1 MQLKIK
7 LFDNDISKAL
17 EPGVYQIEIQKDNKK
32 EILYIGESVYPL
44 VRCSEHLY
52 NLKNDPQ
59 YFGFTNKTIENPD
72 ISLIFSIIRNEKD
85 VIKRKFQEK
94 ELIKEKNPLS
104 QSGISDRLSKLRV
117 ASLNNWLLN

>member
-1 MQLKIK
+1 MQLKIE
-7 LFDNDISKAL
+7 LFENDMGEAL
-17 EPGVYQIEIQKDNKK
+17 EPGVYQIEIQKGIKK

-59 YFGFTNKTIENPD
+59 YFGFTNETIEDSNT
-72 ISLIFSIIRNEKD
+72 SLIFSIIRNERD
-85 VIKRKFQEK
+85 VIKRKSQEK
-94 ELIKEKNPLS
+94 ELIKEKVPLS

-117 ASLNNWLLN
+117 ASLNSWLLN